1 MALEEYCSRDTRRG
15 VNSPHASPPPATS
28 QITRPAELET
38 YSVEEVA
45 EILHLSRPTVYRLLL
60 RRILRALPG
69 LRTKRITGAS
79 LRAYIASASR

>member
-1 MALEEYCSRDTRRG
+1 M
-15 VNSPHASPPPATS
+15 NSPHASTPPNPP
-28 QITRPAELET
+28 QIARPAELET

-45 EILHLSRPTVYRLLL
+45 TLLQVSRPTVYRLLL

-79 LRAYIASASR
+79 LRSYIASASR